1 MECSSQISV
10 SGSWITTSEKLD
22 KSLQLLSGKCMA
34 KYCLLTLS
42 LSLIII

>member
-10 SGSWITTSEKLD
+10 SGSWITTSEKLE
-22 KSLQLLSGKCMA
+22 KSLQVGKCMA
-34 KYCLLTLS
+34 EYCLLTLS